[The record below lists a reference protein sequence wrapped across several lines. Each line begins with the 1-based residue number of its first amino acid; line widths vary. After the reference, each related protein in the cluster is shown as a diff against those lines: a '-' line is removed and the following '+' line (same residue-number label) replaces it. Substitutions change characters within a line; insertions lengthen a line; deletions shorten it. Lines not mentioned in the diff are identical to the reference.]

1 MLNYQ
6 SAKIAQSYWVLGL
19 FQVLHSMEETYT
31 ELYTYF
37 HSMSEALHQH
47 FPWIPVFGISA
58 DFFAIINYLLI
69 ALILGSVPSAEKG
82 NKWGFYLMWT
92 WAVVEFLNGLFHIG
106 AWLFLGHYFPGGISG
121 PILFVLSILFIQQ
134 LLTASKPETTQLPQ

>member
-6 SAKIAQSYWVLGL
+6 SAKIAQSYWFLGL
-19 FQVLHSMEETYT
+19 FQVLHSMEETGT
-31 ELYTYF
+31 KLYADF
-37 HSMSEALHQH
+37 LPMSEFLHH
-47 FPWIPVFGISA
+47 YFSWIPVFGISA

-92 WAVVEFLNGLFHIG
+92 WAVVELLNGLFHIG
-106 AWLFLGHYFPGGISG
+106 AWLLLHHYFPGGISG

-134 LLTASKPETTQLPQ
+134 LLTASKAETTQLPQ